1 METPGI
7 HRTDY
12 FLRTDFIWVLQLST
26 NMNARTRYFKVFE
39 RELKK
44 YRPFMATVIRMELEC
59 IPTNKLLSVRKEL
72 KRRGSFI

>member
-1 METPGI
+1 
-7 HRTDY
+7 
-12 FLRTDFIWVLQLST
+12 
-26 NMNARTRYFKVFE
+26 MNARTRYFKVFE